1 MIQKVMFFAFTLII
15 GISAH
20 ASEITTSADLLTS
33 LIQSE
38 MNKQKL
44 PAVTISVLSHGKTV
58 YRKGFGVTDTVSSNP
73 ATPNTKFHLASLT
86 KSLVA
91 TGLMQLVA
99 QGVLDLDEPITTYF
113 PKFRLNCDSKRPP
126 NCEQLWKS
134 ITLRELLS
142 HTAGLSRDPGIDYWN
157 NLSLQ
162 QSTFVPNSEDIM
174 NAAVNQELVYAPGE
188 HLKYSNFGFNL
199 AGLILAEKGHATG
212 ATPEER
218 IRNYLTEH
226 ILKPLQMDDSGF
238 SLDKSS
244 DQSAAPYGLLY
255 PSASSRMTL
264 PWIVDSG
271 GYVAAYGLVSSASD
285 MEKYLAWLL
294 REAKGSMEP
303 VQGEANLILD
313 PASFHLMTTP
323 VQTDP
328 TTPDIGYGLGLM
340 LKTKTEGGK
349 LRVYRIYHSGSYSG
363 YKSFLSLDPALN
375 FAVIVMSNAI
385 DANVETFAN
394 LAYQVFA
401 GDAPVSAA
409 TASASGPQA
418 KSSVLDP
425 ELAALIGVYDDVSA
439 LVSVIDAGNGQ
450 LAMKQGGAT
459 LSMTQ
464 LEKSANLIS
473 FRLGSEGGY
482 NSWIGEKVVFEVDQ
496 NSRPLCALA
505 MRGYRMKPL
514 SASPASSTL
523 CP

>member
-1 MIQKVMFFAFTLII
+1 
-15 GISAH
+15 
-20 ASEITTSADLLTS
+20 
-33 LIQSE
+33 
-38 MNKQKL
+38 
-44 PAVTISVLSHGKTV
+44 
-58 YRKGFGVTDTVSSNP
+58 
-73 ATPNTKFHLASLT
+73 
-86 KSLVA
+86 
-91 TGLMQLVA
+91 
-99 QGVLDLDEPITTYF
+99 
-113 PKFRLNCDSKRPP
+113 
-126 NCEQLWKS
+126 
-134 ITLRELLS
+134 
-142 HTAGLSRDPGIDYWN
+142 
-157 NLSLQ
+157 
-162 QSTFVPNSEDIM
+162 
-174 NAAVNQELVYAPGE
+174 
-188 HLKYSNFGFNL
+188 
-199 AGLILAEKGHATG
+199 
-212 ATPEER
+212 
-218 IRNYLTEH
+218 
-226 ILKPLQMDDSGF
+226 
-238 SLDKSS
+238 
-244 DQSAAPYGLLY
+244 
-255 PSASSRMTL
+255 
-264 PWIVDSG
+264 
-271 GYVAAYGLVSSASD
+271 
-285 MEKYLAWLL
+285 
-294 REAKGSMEP
+294 